1 MLLRTAN
8 IFIGLLLA
16 AAFPSPVLAENEAE
30 ESRRYENEAIARV
43 VESHDTTLIRKGA
56 ELMVKQQGVRAA
68 HKLLVKWGNEENLG
82 PQWWETRP
90 EWKAAK
96 SELLNTANAVLAE
109 RIVQD
114 VWLKQTWTE
123 YTAKT
128 FDGEQASVIADHF
141 QTEGGI
147 KQRRLMEWYLGETV
161 LFYYTF
167 TDRFDYEVRET
178 QEQLQA
184 LQKEALRRVPTEDV
198 SFASRNS
205 QAFAFIACS
214 PDGPYCPGIQYWK
227 MLAIPML
234 GAIFRHLEDTAR
246 AIEAGMVARRKD
258 VQRHF
263 DAFRAS
269 VGS

>member
-1 MLLRTAN
+1 MLIRAVAV
-8 IFIGLLLA
+8 GLALFA
-16 AAFPSPVLAENEAE
+16 AIAVCDPVSAESDAE
-30 ESRRYENEAIARV
+30 ETKRYDSEAVARLV
-43 VESHDTTLIRKGA
+43 NSHDTVLILKGA
-56 ELMVKQQGVRAA
+56 ELMVKQQAVRAA
-68 HKLLVKWGNEENLG
+68 HKTLVKWGREENLG
-82 PQWWETRP
+82 PKWWETRP
-90 EWKAAK
+90 EWTAAK
-96 SELLNTANAVLAE
+96 AELVEAANKILAE
-109 RIVQD
+109 RLVQD
-114 VWLKQTWTE
+114 TWLRQTWTE
-123 YTAKT
+123 YTANE

-184 LQKEALRRVPTEDV
+184 LQKEALKRVPTEDV

-214 PDGPYCPGIQYWK
+214 PDGPYCPGLQYWK

-234 GAIFRHLEDTAR
+234 GAIFRHLEETTR
-246 AIEAGMVARRKD
+246 AIEAEMSARKPSM
-258 VQRHF
+258 QRHF
-263 DAFRAS
+263 DAFRVS
-269 VGS
+269 TGS